1 MRYEFDDSESVIEFP
16 FGFCPS
22 NGANGFIKTN
32 ISCENLC
39 EGQWGLVFKEWEAI
53 TATYPETAR
62 RLNLVTKQVDIDIYY
77 DLGGKME
84 VKNIDGV
91 IDIKIPRMEE
101 KNEAL
106 VTFAKDKKGMKYG
119 KMPQS

>member
-1 MRYEFDDSESVIEFP
+1 MG
-16 FGFCPS
+16 FGLQRMGS
-22 NGANGFIKTN
+22 YYGHLSRNGQ
-32 ISCENLC
+32 E
-39 EGQWGLVFKEWEAI
+39 V
-53 TATYPETAR
+53 
-62 RLNLVTKQVDIDIYY
+62 NLVTKQVDIDIYY